1 MSRNQTPYVTSN
13 VLTNPNLRGG
23 APGAQVSP
31 YRGSAL
37 ACKSREGAHFRGAR
51 APATPD
57 HRWLWRRACAAHQME
72 RRLVSPGRLLLGD
85 RLQSLTRPRPPTNG
99 LGWRL
104 GTPMVTPSVL
114 HRTTP
119 SPPPSKL

>member
-1 MSRNQTPYVTSN
+1 MRRS
-13 VLTNPNLRGG
+13 
-23 APGAQVSP
+23 APTGECPGPANA
-31 YRGSAL
+31 G
-37 ACKSREGAHFRGAR
+37 KGAHFRGAR
-51 APATPD
+51 APATPG

-114 HRTTP
+114 HRTPP
-119 SPPPSKL
+119 SPPPSML